1 MNLSE
6 NMSQYG
12 QRLGGTAEMPVGEGK
27 QEAPVGTTIALIEQA
42 TKVLS
47 SVHKRMHSAQSL
59 EFQLLAQCFR
69 DNPESFWQFNDRP
82 SRPWSQA
89 EFVKALDMCDLI
101 PQADPNTSSHVHR
114 LMKVMALKQLQAANP
129 TLYDPVAVDTAALKA
144 SGWDNPEQF
153 MAPQDGSKGPPPEI
167 MKGIEEIKI
176 KKQDAE
182 SRAIVAKARAA
193 ELESRVMA
201 NSSGGLMGPE
211 GQSAPPSVE
220 EQIKVAEIEQ
230 KKQEMDLKA
239 QDSVIDAINRKRDRE
254 SRERLAAVRFAE
266 KAMQNPQGLA
276 IANTL
281 IDPSMLQR
289 LESNEPALAP
299 NPQGTIE

>member
-1 MNLSE
+1 
-6 NMSQYG
+6 
-12 QRLGGTAEMPVGEGK
+12 
-27 QEAPVGTTIALIEQA
+27 
-42 TKVLS
+42 
-47 SVHKRMHSAQSL
+47 
-59 EFQLLAQCFR
+59 
-69 DNPESFWQFNDRP
+69 
-82 SRPWSQA
+82 
-89 EFVKALDMCDLI
+89 
-101 PQADPNTSSHVHR
+101 
-114 LMKVMALKQLQAANP
+114 
-129 TLYDPVAVDTAALKA
+129 VDTAALKA

-193 ELESRVMA
+193 ELESRAMA
-201 NSSGGLMGPE
+201 NSSGGLAGPE

-276 IANTL
+276 IANSI